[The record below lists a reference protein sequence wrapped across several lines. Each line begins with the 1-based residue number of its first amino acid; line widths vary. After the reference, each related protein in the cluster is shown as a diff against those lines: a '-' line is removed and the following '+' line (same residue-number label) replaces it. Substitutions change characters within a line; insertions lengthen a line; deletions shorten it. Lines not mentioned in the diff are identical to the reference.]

1 MTTAPAP
8 LARSLAPLSQE
19 SLAGYVLRLA
29 HRLRRP
35 PGRIGVLTGLA
46 PYRLG
51 RMARLPA
58 HLLVDL
64 GPERAAA
71 FAAATRL
78 SPPEVAALGLRQYA
92 ATYPPMAQAG
102 TRTDGRVGFNVWAF
116 TTASR
121 FCPDCLAG
129 DGSPIE
135 HEHGGAWSHRWHLP
149 VVFACTRH
157 RRLLEHLCPNCR
169 RPANLSYDGRASAI
183 LHLQGASLHPAQCRN
198 LALDAPSRK
207 PRPLCGADLITSD
220 PVMRSLTPAQLTTV
234 LRLQERLDQHLC
246 AGAGTG
252 SLFFP
257 DLVAVSQLIKI
268 TWPIAADHAPLPTA
282 LADTLDT
289 HIQDVRRRTADLPR
303 GHNGREVIGPPAPA
317 AATAALLAMS
327 EHLLAEPD
335 AATLREAMQAL
346 ARTAFDTDRL
356 RYAGIIRRQLST
368 PLALALSRQQFGFH
382 ATAGAGTSGVL
393 RVASR
398 PCLFAPR
405 HVPQLLP
412 TDWYERH
419 LADFTAHLTVTSRSN
434 TRLVRRAAALKLAE
448 MTLGGTR
455 DDGARLLA
463 IPPGHA
469 VSGFKQLRA
478 RTPDAHWG
486 QFLAAVEAIAA
497 ELDGQDQRIDY
508 ARRRAALSAW
518 AIPEEH
524 WAALA
529 AGLPTA
535 RAMRLPASVLL
546 WARVTEGEYLFSP
559 LVRADGTGPQ
569 LEGGGD
575 LVREAAGL
583 LGVRRGDKARLLER
597 LAPYAEEL
605 AARCDARPAA
615 EPAPRQER

>member
-8 LARSLAPLSQE
+8 LARSLAPLPQE

-46 PYRLG
+46 PYRSG
-51 RMARLPA
+51 RMVRLPA

-78 SPPEVAALGLRQYA
+78 SPREVSALGLRQYA
-92 ATYPPMAQAG
+92 AAYPPMAQAG

-121 FCPDCLAG
+121 FCPACLAG
-129 DGSPIE
+129 DGSPIQDLL
-135 HEHGGAWSHRWHLP
+135 GGAWKASWHLP
-149 VVFACTRH
+149 VVFACNRH
-157 RRLLEHLCPNCR
+157 RRLLEHLCPHCR

-183 LHLQGASLHPAQCRN
+183 LHLHGAGLHPTQCRN
-198 LALDAPSRK
+198 LAPNAQSSR
-207 PRPLCGADLITSD
+207 PRPLCGTDLTTPD
-220 PVMRSLTPAQLTTV
+220 PAVRSLAPAQLTTV
-234 LRLQERLDQHLC
+234 LGLQERLDHHL
-246 AGAGTG
+246 AADTGTG

-268 TWPIAADHAPLPTA
+268 TWPIAADLAPLPTA

-289 HIQDVRRRTADLPR
+289 HIQDVRRRTADLPH

-356 RYAGIIRRQLST
+356 RYAGIIRRRLST

-419 LADFTAHLTVTSRSN
+419 LAGFSAHLTAASRSN
-434 TRLVRRAAALKLAE
+434 SRLVRRAAALKLAE

-486 QFLAAVEAIAA
+486 QFLAAVEAIAG
-497 ELDGQDQRIDY
+497 ELDRHDRRIDY

-518 AIPEEH
+518 AIPEED
-524 WAALA
+524 WDVLA

-535 RAMRLPASVLL
+535 RAMRLPASVLV

-559 LVRADGTGPQ
+559 LVRAGGTGPQ
-569 LEGGGD
+569 LDGGAD
-575 LVREAAGL
+575 LVRETVRL
-583 LGVRRGDKARLLER
+583 LGVRRGDKARLLAR
-597 LAPYAEEL
+597 LAPYADEL

-615 EPAPRQER
+615 EFATGRTR